1 MHALTPIERAVA
13 TYCSEWGRAK
23 ADEETFSKVNAE
35 TLGNA
40 TPPDFQF
47 RYIDIASVSRGT
59 IDWTAVVRIC
69 FADSPS
75 RARRVVRHGDTMICT
90 VRPLLESHTY
100 AGWTNDESTVCS
112 TGFAVLRP
120 AGVIPDFLKHL
131 PFTEQVRQQ
140 LVAWQCGTNY
150 PAVNERDIRKLVF
163 PFPPADEQA
172 AIARA
177 LNAFDTALERVR
189 AATIRARDVKRA
201 LAQELFSKG
210 TRNERQKKTVLGYIP
225 HSWTVVPVESV
236 VTEFQYGLSVPMQL
250 KGAIPI
256 LRMGNIQS
264 GDVVFNELKYVSL
277 PEQVIA
283 PYIVKKGDVLFNRT
297 NSQEWV
303 GKVGIYRLDAP
314 VVFASYLIRV
324 VPDSKQVDNYFLGQL
339 LDSYPIQCRIKRYA
353 TPGVQQVNINATNLG
368 KVLIPLPTGETSL
381 EEQREIAAI
390 LEAADAVIRNYEPV
404 LVAQQAL
411 KKSLMHDLL
420 TGHVRVPIEQSS
432 SAADNTFSGKTK
444 TTGRLSSLPA

>member
-1 MHALTPIERAVA
+1 MPALTPIERAVA
-13 TYCSEWGRAK
+13 TYCTEWGTAK
-23 ADEETFSKVNAE
+23 ADEEGFSKVNPE

-40 TPPDFQF
+40 SPPDFQF
-47 RYIDIASVSRGT
+47 RYIDIASVDKGE
-59 IDWTAVVRIC
+59 IDWTSVRRIR

-100 AGWTNDESTVCS
+100 AGWIDDESTVCS

-120 AGVIPDFLKHL
+120 DGVLPNFLKHL

-150 PAVNERDIRKLVF
+150 PAVNERDIRQLVF
-163 PFPPADEQA
+163 PAPPANEQG
-172 AIARA
+172 AIARVLDA
-177 LNAFDTALERVR
+177 VDIGLERTR
-189 AATIRARDVKRA
+189 AAIVRARDVKRA
-201 LAQELFSKG
+201 LVQEVFSKG
-210 TRNERQKKTVLGYIP
+210 TRDERQKKTVLGYIP
-225 HSWTVVPVESV
+225 DSWAVVPVESV

-250 KGAIPI
+250 KGAVPI

-264 GDVVFNELKYVSL
+264 GDVVFNEIKYVSL
-277 PEQVIA
+277 PEQIIA
-283 PYIVKKGDVLFNRT
+283 RYLVKKGDVLFNRT

-314 VVFASYLIRV
+314 VVFASYLIRLF
-324 VPDSKQVDNYFLGQL
+324 PDSKQVDNYFLGQL

-368 KVLIPLPTGETSL
+368 KVLIPLPRNL
-381 EEQREIAAI
+381 EEQRDIAAI
-390 LEAADAVIRNYEPV
+390 LEAADAVIRNYGPA
-404 LVAQQAL
+404 LLAQQSL
-411 KKSLMHDLL
+411 KKSLMHDIL
-420 TGHVRVPIEQSS
+420 TGRVRVPVEQTS
-432 SAADNTFSGKTK
+432 SAAGNAASDKTE
-444 TTGRLSSLPA
+444 TPGQLSSLPA